1 METEIVKEVFIDGD
15 ALRADLIDYF
25 GTAMFGASPLA
36 MMELSRVENASGDE
50 LIRIAQSNGFDL
62 NKYIR

>member
-1 METEIVKEVFIDGD
+1 MMKEVFLDGD

-36 MMELSRVENASGDE
+36 MMELSRVENATGDE
-50 LIRIAQSNGFDL
+50 LIHIAENNGFDL

>member
-1 METEIVKEVFIDGD
+1 MKEVFLEGD

-36 MMELSRVENASGDE
+36 MMELSRVENATGDE
-50 LIRIAQSNGFDL
+50 LIHIAENNGFDL